1 MAGADTDAQLEA
13 LARARVAAKAGE
25 IQNSLVQIAAGN
37 PLGAEPDPKRRDAR
51 IAAKTG
57 GSAREVA
64 QVSRAIVQATTA
76 VEVADERG
84 AFAPGGPPI
93 PGGPEAIQGPTIDFV
108 GVEFLTRGRLA
119 ANAVGRVAFRNG
131 RAQGTGFLVAPGLFL
146 TNNHVIK
153 TPEMAAELCVEFD
166 YEASSSGGERPV
178 TRFGLA
184 PERCFVFDPI
194 DALDFALIAIGKSFF
209 GNKQLEMLG
218 YMPLSDA
225 PDKHMLGEIAN
236 IIQHPNGRLK
246 QVVLRSNNL
255 VARDET
261 VNVLHY
267 VADTEPGS
275 SGSPVCN
282 NEWEPIALHH
292 WGGPALEV
300 SDVNGNPLNRD
311 INEGLRISAIVKAL
325 RARGGGLD
333 AASKAAVTEALARW
347 DSAPRGGPVAPE
359 AESVVPGPV
368 GAAALAASARMATVS
383 VPVDTPVEITVRIG
397 GGAAV
402 LQPVVAGGVAGAV
415 AGAGDPLATAERA
428 STRFGDRGGYEP
440 GFIPGFVVPLPDASK
455 TGFRL
460 AANREA
466 AAGDDP
472 HELRY
477 HHFSILMNA
486 ERRLAAVTAVNID
499 GGRIVA
505 VKREDKTVDLDPT
518 LGDLDAEA
526 MEASDDFQ
534 PDPRIAPGEQMG
546 REFYAN
552 QKVPGFDKPGPLH
565 RGASAAEKKAH
576 ARAQAERTARI
587 FQKGHIILRGDPVWG
602 TAAEALAAEADT
614 FFYTNAA
621 PQLGWFNQGS
631 AVGKPGAKG
640 TLRWRALETWV
651 LRNAF
656 VSRQRICVFAGPV
669 FAADDPPYREG
680 TRVPMRFWKIAVWAE
695 GRKLRSIA
703 LIADQRKVLD
713 ELTKGMPEGMLRP
726 AAEAFT
732 DADELARASEFL
744 TSVAEIEALTGL
756 DFGKAVRAGD
766 VRKARRGA
774 EAAIDAAVAL

>member
-1 MAGADTDAQLEA
+1 MADPDTDDQLEA
-13 LARARVAAKAGE
+13 LARARIGAKAGE
-25 IQNSLVQIAAGN
+25 IQNSLMQIAAGN
-37 PLGAEPDPKRRDAR
+37 PLGAEPDPKRRQDR

-64 QVSRAIVQATTA
+64 QVTRAIVQATAA
-76 VEVADERG
+76 VEVADARG

-119 ANAVGRVAFRNG
+119 ANTVGRVAFRNG
-131 RAQGTGFLVAPGLFL
+131 RAQGTGFLVAPGLFI

-166 YEASSSGGERPV
+166 YEASETGGERPV

-184 PERCFVFDPI
+184 PERCYVSDPI
-194 DALDFALIAIGKSFF
+194 DALDFTLIAIGKSFF
-209 GNKQLEMLG
+209 GSKALEALG
-218 YMPLSDA
+218 YLPLSDA

-236 IIQHPNGRLK
+236 IIQHPSGRLK

-255 VARDET
+255 VSRDET

-300 SDVNGNPLNRD
+300 TDMNGNPLSKD

-325 RARGGGLD
+325 RARVGSLD
-333 AASKAAVTEALARW
+333 AASKAAISEALNRW
-347 DSAPRGGPVAPE
+347 DTVPRGGPAAPE
-359 AESVVPGPV
+359 AASPVVPGPA
-368 GAAALAASARMATVS
+368 GAAALAAAGMATVS
-383 VPVDTPVEITVRIG
+383 VPGGAPVEIVGKIGAGPAATVLPAAAASAAAAP
-397 GGAAV
+397 GAAEA
-402 LQPVVAGGVAGAV
+402 AGE
-415 AGAGDPLATAERA
+415 ERA

-455 TGFRL
+455 AGFRL
-460 AANREA
+460 AENSEA
-466 AAGDDP
+466 AEGDDP

-499 GGRIVA
+499 GARIVA
-505 VKREDKTVDLDPT
+505 VKREDKSVDMDPT
-518 LGDLDAEA
+518 LRDLDAEA

-534 PDPRIAPGEQMG
+534 PDPRIAAGEQMG
-546 REFYAN
+546 REFYAS
-552 QKVPGFDKPGPLH
+552 QKVPGFDSPGRLPP
-565 RGASAAEKKAH
+565 GASAEDKRAH
-576 ARAQAERTARI
+576 ARATAERTARM
-587 FQKGHIILRGDPVWG
+587 FQKGHIILRGDPAWG
-602 TAAEALAAEADT
+602 TADEARAAEADT

-631 AVGKPGAKG
+631 PVESPGMKG
-640 TLRWRALETWV
+640 RLRWRALETWI

-656 VSRQRICVFAGPV
+656 LSRRRVSVFAGPV
-669 FAADDPPYREG
+669 FAADDPLYREG
-680 TRVPMRFWKIAVWAE
+680 TRVPMRFWKLAVWAE
-695 GRKLRSIA
+695 KGRLRSIA
-703 LIADQRKVLD
+703 LTADQRPVL
-713 ELTKGMPEGMLRP
+713 ETLTQGVP
-726 AAEAFT
+726 EAFT
-732 DADELARASEFL
+732 DREELARAAEFA
-744 TSVAEIEALTGL
+744 TKVETIEALTGL
-756 DFGKAVRAGD
+756 DFGAAVRRGD
-766 VRKARRGA
+766 VRRRA
-774 EAAIDAAVAL
+774 KTDVAALDAALPG